1 MDVRAISPI
10 LLVELIAD
18 RIAQEPRDAWVRVA
32 IDGAPAAEPGRL
44 ADELVDPLKLRGR
57 PVLRVSADD
66 FLRPASLRLEFGR
79 TDPDVFYSEWLNV
92 EALVREVLGPLER
105 GGSGHVLPS
114 LWDVAADR
122 ASRADYV
129 DLPAGGVLLLDG
141 ALLLGRGL
149 PLDVIV
155 HLWLSDGA
163 LTRRTPAD
171 QLWTVPAY
179 KRYGDEVDPS
189 VAADIVVRMDDARHP
204 ALLGRG

>member
-1 MDVRAISPI
+1 MDVRAISPDV
-10 LLVELIAD
+10 LVERIAD
-18 RIAQEPRDAWVRVA
+18 RVAQEPRDGWVRVA

-44 ADELVDPLKLRGR
+44 ADELVDPLRLRGR

-79 TDPDVFYSEWLNV
+79 TDPDVFYSEWLNT
-92 EALVREVLGPLER
+92 EALLREVLGPLER
-105 GGSGHVLPS
+105 GGSGRVLPS
-114 LWDVAADR
+114 LWVVATDR

-149 PLDVIV
+149 PLDVTV
-155 HLWLSDGA
+155 HLWLSEGA
-163 LTRRTPAD
+163 LARRTPPE

-179 KRYGDEVDPS
+179 KRYSDEVDPS
-189 VAADIVVRMDDARHP
+189 ATADIVVRMDDARHP
-204 ALLGRG
+204 VLLGRG

>member
-1 MDVRAISPI
+1 MDVRAISPA
-10 LLVELIAD
+10 LLVERIAD
-18 RIAQEPRDAWVRVA
+18 RVAQEPRDAWVRVA
-32 IDGAPAAEPGRL
+32 IDGAPAAGPGRL
-44 ADELVDPLKLRGR
+44 ADDLVDPLKLRGR

-79 TDPDVFYSEWLNV
+79 TDPDVFYSEWLNA

-105 GGSGHVLPS
+105 GGSGRVLPS
-114 LWDVAADR
+114 LWDVATDR

-129 DLPAGGVLLLDG
+129 DLPPGGVLLLDG

-149 PLDVIV
+149 PLDVTV
-155 HLWLSDGA
+155 HLWLSEGA

-179 KRYGDEVDPS
+179 ERYSDEVDPS
-189 VAADIVVRMDDARHP
+189 VVADIVVRMDDARHP
-204 ALLGRG
+204 ALLGQG

>member
-1 MDVRAISPI
+1 MEVRAISPA
-10 LLVELIAD
+10 LLVERIAD
-18 RIAQEPRDAWVRVA
+18 RVAQEPRDAWVRVA
-32 IDGAPAAEPGRL
+32 IDGAPAAGPGRL
-44 ADELVDPLKLRGR
+44 ADDLVDPLKLRGR

-92 EALVREVLGPLER
+92 EALMREVLGPLER
-105 GGSGHVLPS
+105 GGSGRVLPS
-114 LWDVAADR
+114 LWDAAIDR

-129 DLPAGGVLLLDG
+129 DLPPGGVLLLDG

-149 PLDVIV
+149 PLDVTV
-155 HLWLSDGA
+155 HLWLSEGA

-179 KRYGDEVDPS
+179 ERYGDEVDPS
-189 VAADIVVRMDDARHP
+189 ASADIVVRMDDARHP
-204 ALLGRG
+204 ALLGQG

>member
-1 MDVRAISPI
+1 MDVRAISPT

-149 PLDVIV
+149 PLDVTV

>member
-1 MDVRAISPI
+1 MEVRAISPD
-10 LLVELIAD
+10 LLVERIAD
-18 RIAQEPRDAWVRVA
+18 RVAQEPRDAWVRVA
-32 IDGAPAAEPGRL
+32 IDGAPAADPGRL
-44 ADELVDPLKLRGR
+44 ADALVDPLKLRGR

-79 TDPDVFYSEWLNV
+79 TDPDVFYSEWLNA

-105 GGSGHVLPS
+105 GGSGRVLPS
-114 LWDVAADR
+114 LWDAATDR
-122 ASRADYV
+122 SSRADYV
-129 DLPAGGVLLLDG
+129 DLPPGGVLLLDG

-149 PLDVIV
+149 PLDVTV
-155 HLWLSDGA
+155 HLWLSEGA

-179 KRYGDEVDPS
+179 ERYGDEVDPS
-189 VAADIVVRMDDARHP
+189 AAADIVVRMDDARHP

>member
-1 MDVRAISPI
+1 MDVRAISPAV
-10 LLVELIAD
+10 LVERIAD
-18 RIAQEPRDAWVRVA
+18 RVAQEPRDGWVRVA

-66 FLRPASLRLEFGR
+66 YLRPASLRLEFGR
-79 TDPDVFYSEWLNV
+79 TDPDVFYSEWLNA

-105 GGSGHVLPS
+105 GGSGRVLPS
-114 LWDVAADR
+114 LWDAATDR

-149 PLDVIV
+149 PLDVTV
-155 HLWLSDGA
+155 HLWLSEGA

-171 QLWTVPAY
+171 QLWTLPAY
-179 KRYGDEVDPS
+179 TRYGDEVDPS
-189 VAADIVVRMDDARHP
+189 DTADIVVRMDDARHP

>member
-1 MDVRAISPI
+1 MDVRAISPA
-10 LLVELIAD
+10 LLVERIAD
-18 RIAQEPRDAWVRVA
+18 RIAQEPRDGWVRVA

-66 FLRPASLRLEFGR
+66 YLRPASLRLEFGR
-79 TDPDVFYSEWLNV
+79 TDPDVYYSEWLNA
-92 EALVREVLGPLER
+92 EALVREVFGPLER
-105 GGSGHVLPS
+105 GGSGRVLPS
-114 LWDVAADR
+114 LWDAATDR

-149 PLDVIV
+149 PLDVTV
-155 HLWLSDGA
+155 HLWLSEGA

-171 QLWTVPAY
+171 QLWTLPAY
-179 KRYGDEVDPS
+179 TRYSDEVDPS
-189 VAADIVVRMDDARHP
+189 ETADIVVRMDDARHP

>member
-1 MDVRAISPI
+1 MDVRAISPA
-10 LLVELIAD
+10 LLVERIAD
-18 RIAQEPRDAWVRVA
+18 RIAQEPRDGWVRVA
-32 IDGAPAAEPGRL
+32 IDGAPAAGPGRL
-44 ADELVDPLKLRGR
+44 AEELVDPLKLRGR

-92 EALVREVLGPLER
+92 EALMREVFGPLEP
-105 GGSGHVLPS
+105 GGSGRVLPS
-114 LWDVAADR
+114 LWDVETDR

-149 PLDVIV
+149 PFDVTV

-163 LTRRTPAD
+163 LMRRTPSD

-179 KRYGDEVDPS
+179 QRYGDEVDPS
-189 VAADIVVRMDDARHP
+189 AAADIVVRMDDARHP

>member
-1 MDVRAISPI
+1 MDVRAISPA
-10 LLVELIAD
+10 LLVERIAD
-18 RIAQEPRDAWVRVA
+18 RVVQEPRDGWVRVA

-66 FLRPASLRLEFGR
+66 YLRPASLRLEFGR
-79 TDPDVFYSEWLNV
+79 TDPDVFYSEWLNA

-105 GGSGHVLPS
+105 GGSGRVLPS
-114 LWDVAADR
+114 LWDAATDR

-149 PLDVIV
+149 PLDVTV
-155 HLWLSDGA
+155 HLWLSEGA

-171 QLWTVPAY
+171 QLWTLPAY
-179 KRYGDEVDPS
+179 TRYGDEVDPS
-189 VAADIVVRMDDARHP
+189 DTADIVVRMDDARHP

>member
-1 MDVRAISPI
+1 MDVRAISPA
-10 LLVELIAD
+10 LLVERIAD
-18 RIAQEPRDAWVRVA
+18 RVAQEPRDGWVRVA

-66 FLRPASLRLEFGR
+66 YLRPASLRLEFGR
-79 TDPDVFYSEWLNV
+79 TDPDVFYSEWLNA

-105 GGSGHVLPS
+105 GGSGRVLPS
-114 LWDVAADR
+114 LWDAATDR

-129 DLPAGGVLLLDG
+129 DLPPGGVLLLDG

-149 PLDVIV
+149 PLDVTV
-155 HLWLSDGA
+155 HLWLSEGA

-171 QLWTVPAY
+171 QLWTLPAY
-179 KRYGDEVDPS
+179 TRYGDEVDPS
-189 VAADIVVRMDDARHP
+189 DTADIVVRMDDARHP